1 MRELILS
8 RIQEYLNIFGMIQQ
22 YAIFSVLNL
31 QQTDELLEHE
41 DLLAIISTGSDEEV
55 LSIYDIFSTALDE
68 MGIVYG
74 VPDELLDSRRFG

>member
-8 RIQEYLNIFGMIQQ
+8 RIQEYLNIFGMIEQ

-41 DLLAIISTGSDEEV
+41 DLLAIISAGSDEEV
-55 LSIYDIFSTALDE
+55 LSIYDIFSTDLDE
-68 MGIVYG
+68 MGMVYG